1 MQLSLET
8 CLNWRWSSCWW
19 NPDCFSH
26 HPKYLISLV
35 NQNQILPIF
44 VGKNNRIK
52 FIKCYLD
59 LSGKCLLL
67 RVKYFLAEIFNPHL
81 GPPIYY
87 YCIVRWGSF
96 AHEVLVVY
104 LHKES
109 SCLPLIGSSDWDQS
123 WRENGHWTTP
133 PTAHQPRCMISERPK
148 NMYISSLLYRIEY
161 GHQIITTRLF
171 AK

>member
-1 MQLSLET
+1 MVFLLMKSRLFYSSSQIFNFACQSEPDIT
-8 CLNWRWSSCWW
+8 NICWELN
-19 NPDCFSH
+19 N
-26 HPKYLISLV
+26 KIE
-35 NQNQILPIF
+35 
-44 VGKNNRIK
+44 

-67 RVKYFLAEIFNPHL
+67 RVKYFLAEIFNLHL

-87 YCIVRWGSF
+87 YCIVQWGSL

-104 LHKES
+104 LPKES

-148 NMYISSLLYRIEY
+148 NMYISLLLYRIEY
-161 GHQIITTRLF
+161 GHQIITTKLF